1 MAQAPRYLWQ
11 RSTWP
16 SLRFDDAVIA
26 RDLIQA
32 RQQQGKLL
40 GQAKAIG
47 LTELDQVVKDIWV
60 EDALATAAIEGEK
73 LDLSAVR
80 SSVMR
85 RLGLAVTERSN
96 RHVDGL
102 VEVMEDATARFD
114 SPLDGDRLCR
124 WQSALFPGGTAGI
137 RRIEVG
143 RFRTSSEPMQIV
155 GGPIGKEVVCYTAPS
170 SSRVK
175 SEMRRFLA
183 WFEKT
188 RVGSNESKGRGRID
202 GVVRAAIAHLW
213 FETVHP
219 FEDGNGRIGR
229 AIVDLALAQDTGSA
243 ARIYSV
249 SRQFMQERKAYY
261 KALGD
266 AQHGDTDIT
275 AWVLWFLRQFI
286 QSCIA
291 SEAAISS
298 AIAKS
303 KFWTSRAHRPLTDRQ
318 RKVVQRLL
326 DAGPEG
332 FAGGLS
338 AEKYSNLTKVSKAT
352 TTRDL
357 AELLQHEWVFATGQG
372 KATRYWVNV
381 PEWRNERRY
390 GRSGTSVD
398 ARGLNSRCAKK
409 NPPDRRVFS
418 LPS

>member
-1 MAQAPRYLWQ
+1 MAQARRYIWQ

-16 SLRFDDAVIA
+16 SFRFDDAAIA
-26 RDLIQA
+26 PALIQA
-32 RQQQGKLL
+32 RQQQGQLL

-47 LTELDQVVKDIWV
+47 LTELGQVVKDIWV

-102 VEVMEDATARFD
+102 VEVMQDATTRFD
-114 SPLDGDRLCR
+114 TPLDADRLCR
-124 WQSALFPGGTAGI
+124 WQSGLFPGGTSGI

-143 RFRTSSEPMQIV
+143 KFRTSSEPMQIV
-155 GGPIGKEVVCYTAPS
+155 AGPIGKEVVYYTAPPS
-170 SSRVK
+170 SSVK

-188 RVGSNESKGRGRID
+188 RVRSNEAKGMTRID
-202 GVVRAAIAHLW
+202 GIVRAAIAHLW
-213 FETVHP
+213 FESIHP
-219 FEDGNGRIGR
+219 FEDGNGRVGR
-229 AIVDLALAQDTGSA
+229 AIVDLALAQDSGGA
-243 ARIYSV
+243 ARVYSL
-249 SRQFMQERKAYY
+249 SRQFMRERKAYY
-261 KALGD
+261 EALGD

-286 QSCIA
+286 LSCGM
-291 SEAAISS
+291 SEGAISS

-303 KFWTSRAHRPLTDRQ
+303 KFWTSRAQRPLNDRQ

-326 DAGPEG
+326 DAGPGG
-332 FAGGLS
+332 FTGGLS

-352 TTRDL
+352 ATRDL
-357 AELLQHEWVFATGQG
+357 AELLQHQWVFVTGQG
-372 KATRYWVNV
+372 KATRYWINV
-381 PEWRNERRY
+381 PEWRKKARREA
-390 GRSGTSVD
+390 G
-398 ARGLNSRCAKK
+398 
-409 NPPDRRVFS
+409 F
-418 LPS
+418 